1 MYDTDGFTTCRKTSA
16 INDSSDHYENN
27 QNLSLDY
34 VSLPTSHA
42 KLATSRGLQ

>member
-27 QNLSLDY
+27 QN
-34 VSLPTSHA
+34 SLPTSHA
-42 KLATSRGLQ
+42 KLVTSRGLQ